1 MGTIYRVHCER
12 CGAEFEHQVGLGL
25 AYACVGCGEVAMD
38 TGAPF
43 RCPVC
48 NLRYNPQDAD
58 FADKVLEVILWD

>member
-25 AYACVGCGEVAMD
+25 AYACVGCGEMAMD
-38 TGAPF
+38 EGASF

-48 NLRYNPQDAD
+48 NLRYNPQEAD

>member
-38 TGAPF
+38 EGAPF

-48 NLRYNPQDAD
+48 NLRYNPQEAD